1 MDDMAVDSD
10 EEVDY
15 SKMDQV
21 WSWKDGWGFLGQL
34 LFSTCPFPHS
44 QKICVSFTGRHLPSA
59 ALVGSA
65 ALWDHV
71 QLHYFKVA
79 IQNQMRQ
86 GQNIFLFI
94 FYKVPG
100 FHFYPRL

>member
-21 WSWKDGWGFLGQL
+21 WSWKDGWGLSGNYSSVMSL
-34 LFSTCPFPHS
+34 S
-44 QKICVSFTGRHLPSA
+44 SFTGCPSA
-59 ALVGSA
+59 AVVGSA
-65 ALWDHV
+65 ALWGHA
-71 QLHYFKVA
+71 QLYYFKMSV
-79 IQNQMRQ
+79 QNQMRQ
-86 GQNIFLFI
+86 DQNVFLFI

-100 FHFYPRL
+100 FHFYPRW